1 MKFKQFQQDVFKE
14 ESSEND
20 FVLNN
25 DEIAE
30 LFGTEEK
37 NNNSQNEK
45 DKE

>member
-30 LFGTEEK
+30 YFVILL
-37 NNNSQNEK
+37 
-45 DKE
+45 KELYLILL

>member
-14 ESSEND
+14 EKSEND

-30 LFGTEEK
+30 YFVILV
-37 NNNSQNEK
+37 
-45 DKE
+45 KELYLILL

>member
-14 ESSEND
+14 ENSEND

-30 LFGTEEK
+30 LFGQDENK
-37 NNNSQNEK
+37 NNSQKEK
-45 DKE
+45 E

>member
-14 ESSEND
+14 ENSEND

-30 LFGTEEK
+30 YFVILL
-37 NNNSQNEK
+37 
-45 DKE
+45 KELYLILL